1 MSYALS
7 FTRKAYKQ
15 FSKFDGYTQKKI
27 QTYLNKYVADSED
40 PRQVGKPLSENLA
53 GYHRYR
59 IGDYRVIC
67 EIHDDTCR
75 VVAVVVG
82 HRSRIYGGF

>member
-1 MSYALS
+1 
-7 FTRKAYKQ
+7 
-15 FSKFDGYTQKKI
+15 
-27 QTYLNKYVADSED
+27 
-40 PRQVGKPLSENLA
+40 
-53 GYHRYR
+53 
-59 IGDYRVIC
+59 VIC